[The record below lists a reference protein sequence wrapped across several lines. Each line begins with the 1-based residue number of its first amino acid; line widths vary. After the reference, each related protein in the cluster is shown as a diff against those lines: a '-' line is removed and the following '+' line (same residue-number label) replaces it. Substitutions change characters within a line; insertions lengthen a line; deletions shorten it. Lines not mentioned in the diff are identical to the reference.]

1 MQHKLICQ
9 SKIAKNDWQNKFQY
23 FELNDQTKIIVVMKN
38 NSLTLEFIRVANN
51 DFGGW
56 CCEVIPGLLFQKK
69 EEITTNFSV

>member
-1 MQHKLICQ
+1 
-9 SKIAKNDWQNKFQY
+9 
-23 FELNDQTKIIVVMKN
+23 MKN

-51 DFGGW
+51 DFGGR